1 LVAATLLL
9 PWPAALVTAGLV
21 TNLRTQDGRLAP
33 LTLEASRRAHADDWF
48 ALDRLK
54 ELPDD
59 LVIATTEVGHPGAL
73 LPGKA
78 IVDLAGLNDT
88 RLARKGLD
96 PAELFRRRPPDWIYL
111 PHGDYREF
119 AEAIEADPYFL
130 AHYEVFRRETLGTA
144 RVESAGRVE
153 SKPYWLSVAILR
165 DGAYAATLRS
175 VIEEER
181 RR

>member
-1 LVAATLLL
+1 VAATLILV
-9 PWPAALVTAGLV
+9 WPAAAVTAGLV
-21 TNLRTQDGRLAP
+21 KNLRTQDGRFAP

-88 RLARKGLD
+88 RLARKGLA

-119 AEAIEADPYFL
+119 AEAIEADPYFV
-130 AHYEVFRRETLGTA
+130 AHYELFRRESLGMA

-165 DGAYAATLRS
+165 DGPYAATLRS
-175 VIEEER
+175 IIEEER
-181 RR
+181 GR